1 MYAPGSSPSQV
12 GFVAP
17 VGSGSARDSLSHAT
31 ELRNASLF
39 AHGFGT
45 FGSLALPIPS
55 LQPCLLQATFVNFY
69 AFVSMTITVSPEDP
83 RAPEAQALLNAFVDE
98 VQHRYDAA
106 PADVGYFDPSV
117 VSVPKSV
124 FLVARVEGR
133 AVGCGALVPLE
144 DDVVEIKR
152 MFVLPQERG
161 HGIAKKI
168 LDRLQSLAQE
178 FDYDRIRL
186 ETGTKQPESIA
197 LYGKSGFYRVP
208 NFPPFENDHTA
219 VCFEKRI

>member
-1 MYAPGSSPSQV
+1 VPFFPRFSSLCVFAPWREIFLPPLARLVLATAAAPGDLQGP
-12 GFVAP
+12 FTA
-17 VGSGSARDSLSHAT
+17 
-31 ELRNASLF
+31 F
-39 AHGFGT
+39 A
-45 FGSLALPIPS
+45 
-55 LQPCLLQATFVNFY
+55 
-69 AFVSMTITVSPEDP
+69 SMTITVSPEDP
-83 RAPEAQALLNAFVDE
+83 HTPEAQALLNAFVDE
-98 VQHRYDAA
+98 IRQRYEAA
-106 PADVGYFDPSV
+106 PADVGYFDPALV
-117 VSVPKSV
+117 GAPKSA

-133 AVGCGALVPLE
+133 AVGCGALVPME
-144 DDVVEIKR
+144 DDMVEIKR

-168 LDRLQSLAQE
+168 LDQLQSLAQE

>member
-1 MYAPGSSPSQV
+1 M
-12 GFVAP
+12 
-17 VGSGSARDSLSHAT
+17 T
-31 ELRNASLF
+31 
-39 AHGFGT
+39 
-45 FGSLALPIPS
+45 I
-55 LQPCLLQATFVNFY
+55 
-69 AFVSMTITVSPEDP
+69 TITVSPEDP

-98 VQHRYDAA
+98 VRHRYDS
-106 PADVGYFDPSV
+106 PPSDVGFFDPAV
-117 VSVPKSV
+117 VSAPKSA

-133 AVGCGALVPLE
+133 AVGCGALVPME
-144 DDVVEIKR
+144 DDVAEIKR

>member
-1 MYAPGSSPSQV
+1 
-12 GFVAP
+12 
-17 VGSGSARDSLSHAT
+17 
-31 ELRNASLF
+31 
-39 AHGFGT
+39 
-45 FGSLALPIPS
+45 
-55 LQPCLLQATFVNFY
+55 LQPCLLQTTFRDLY

-83 RAPEAQALLNAFVDE
+83 RAPEAQALLTAFVDE

-106 PADVGYFDPSV
+106 PADVGYFDPAV

-124 FLVARVEGR
+124 FLLARVEGR
-133 AVGCGALVPLE
+133 AVGCGALVPME

-152 MFVLPQERG
+152 MFVLPEERG

-168 LDRLQSLAQE
+168 LDRLQGLAQE

-197 LYGKSGFYRVP
+197 LYGKSGFYRIP
-208 NFPPFENDHTA
+208 NFPPFENDQSA

>member
-1 MYAPGSSPSQV
+1 MRCRGGPTGMPASFFLRSLRSFAAITVFSFPLRLCVRFFAFTVAARPCNRVPSRRRSASSTPS
-12 GFVAP
+12 F
-17 VGSGSARDSLSHAT
+17 
-31 ELRNASLF
+31 
-39 AHGFGT
+39 
-45 FGSLALPIPS
+45 
-55 LQPCLLQATFVNFY
+55 
-69 AFVSMTITVSPEDP
+69 SMTITVSPEDP

-98 VQHRYDAA
+98 IRHRYDAP
-106 PADVGYFDPSV
+106 PADVGYFDPSL
-117 VSVPKSV
+117 VSVPKSA

>member
-1 MYAPGSSPSQV
+1 MRLFLFSLTFAALREIFCRYR
-12 GFVAP
+12 
-17 VGSGSARDSLSHAT
+17 SGS
-31 ELRNASLF
+31 
-39 AHGFGT
+39 
-45 FGSLALPIPS
+45 S
-55 LQPCLLQATFVNFY
+55 LQPGPLQATFGGFY

-83 RAPEAQALLNAFVDE
+83 SAPEAQALLTAFVDE
-98 VQHRYDAA
+98 IRHRYDAP
-106 PADVGYFDPSV
+106 PADVGYFDPTV
-117 VSVPKSV
+117 VSVPKSA